1 MSVNIGYSGKI
12 KKKSIYNYE
21 NVWVLSSQN
30 GNCYHM
36 GRVAKL
42 SEIHPGDTGEFLT
55 NIDTLNWSF

>member
-42 SEIHPGDTGEFLT
+42 SEIHPGDTGE
-55 NIDTLNWSF
+55 LN